1 MKTIYKENGTRPKW
15 YLTQADNELIKE
27 TLFRKGI
34 TFADFCRQNNISYSN
49 AINVLRG
56 KTALG
61 VSLYKKLIVGLGLQ
75 DEINWGIKKR
85 K

>member
-34 TFADFCRQNNISYSN
+34 TFRQYCRENNISYNN

-56 KTALG
+56 KAALG
-61 VSLYKKLIVGLGLQ
+61 ASLYKKIIIGLGLQ
-75 DEINWGIKKR
+75 DEIN
-85 K
+85 